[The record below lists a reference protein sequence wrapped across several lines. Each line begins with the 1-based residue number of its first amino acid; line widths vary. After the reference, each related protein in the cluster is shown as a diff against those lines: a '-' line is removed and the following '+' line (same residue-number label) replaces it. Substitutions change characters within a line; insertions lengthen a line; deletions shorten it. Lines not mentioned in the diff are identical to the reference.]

1 MLTLLPTAEQLQL
14 ADAVSSHLAATMPVS
29 RLLPKSPRRL
39 TRDRGDWGS
48 LVDLGLF
55 GVAAPEEIGGSG
67 LGTVEEALINRE
79 VGRYLLSSAVLAS
92 QLGCRLATH
101 AGKTDLAAS
110 IVAGERRV
118 ALGIDVDGCQI
129 GEKCS
134 GTIQI
139 VDGAPGDLVILWN
152 GNGTALVPYDAVER
166 EEVQSQDDTIGLES
180 GRLDAPATV
189 FLSTT
194 QYDLGRQ
201 ASILIAAQLAGI
213 ADAVMQRTV
222 EHAVTRRQFGQ
233 LLGAFQAIKHKCAD
247 MKVRAEVAWAQTLY
261 AAQAIEAGQP
271 GAFEASAAKQIA
283 ADYAILTVE
292 DSVQVHG
299 AIAYTAELDI
309 HLFLKRAHLLAVAS
323 GDRLRENRAFLG
335 LQRV

>member
-14 ADAVSSHLAATMPVS
+14 ADAVSSHLAANMPVS

-39 TRDRGDWGS
+39 SRDRGDWRS

-55 GVAAPEEIGGSG
+55 GLAAPDELGGSG

-79 VGRYLLSSAVLAS
+79 VGRYLLTSAVLAS
-92 QLGCRLATH
+92 QLGCRLAAQ
-101 AGKTDLAAS
+101 AGKNDLAAA

-118 ALGIDVDGCQI
+118 VLGIDLDTCEI
-129 GEKCS
+129 GETCS
-134 GTIQI
+134 GEIQI
-139 VDGAPGDLVILWN
+139 IDGALGDLVILWN
-152 GNGTALVPYDAVER
+152 GTGAALVEYDAVVR
-166 EEVQSQDDTIGLES
+166 EEVQPQDDTIGLEN
-180 GRLDAPATV
+180 GRVDGLATV
-189 FLSTT
+189 FLSTA

-201 ASILIAAQLAGI
+201 ASTLIAAQLAGI

-233 LLGAFQAIKHKCAD
+233 PLGAFQAIKHKCAD

-283 ADYAILTVE
+283 ADYAILTAE

-323 GDRLRENRAFLG
+323 GDRLRENRVFLG
-335 LQRV
+335 LRRP